1 MTLRDSIIGL
11 FRRNASKY
19 LYVAVPSDHVQDGQT
34 DTDALVE
41 GRDYFRLWLAEMYLK
56 RDRDWFKTWHPAVHS
71 LVHFQFGF
79 QEVDVANI
87 AGELGLKDVDAAHLE
102 RSISL
107 NHPMTSLMPFNGG
120 VVEVTAALLA
130 MQGQDFVKRFIK
142 VMGDFAGLVAVPQ
155 LSAVLSVAAPV
166 ASGIEELLGA
176 SNGEM
181 HLALHQT
188 YTHKGGGANELRP
201 AYFLAIL
208 ATEAQV
214 NPKTLWVVGDRL
226 RQGRTMEES
235 EPFGGYPYMLFRVQ
249 KETVRDDWEGLTS
262 IMEPFKTAVD
272 ALGTGEQERADSF
285 YRSAIA
291 AAISSL
297 DLTQADRR
305 RVAQVLKQRFD
316 EAKSL
321 GLGAVETWGSIQKG
335 IAAIPVDEALA
346 QGEPDIS
353 EFLSKDSY
361 GWSPSAPGSE

>member
-1 MTLRDSIIGL
+1 
-11 FRRNASKY
+11 
-19 LYVAVPSDHVQDGQT
+19 
-34 DTDALVE
+34 
-41 GRDYFRLWLAEMYLK
+41 
-56 RDRDWFKTWHPAVHS
+56 
-71 LVHFQFGF
+71 
-79 QEVDVANI
+79 
-87 AGELGLKDVDAAHLE
+87 
-102 RSISL
+102 
-107 NHPMTSLMPFNGG
+107 MTSLMPFNGG

-155 LSAVLSVAAPV
+155 LSAALAVAAPV
-166 ASGIEELLGA
+166 ASGIQELLGA

-201 AYFLAIL
+201 AYFLAVL

-214 NPKTLWVVGDRL
+214 DPKTLWVAGDRL

-235 EPFGGYPYMLFRVQ
+235 KPFGGYNYMLFRVQ

-262 IMEPFKTAVD
+262 IIEPFNTAID
-272 ALGTGEQERADSF
+272 ALREGEQQRADSY
-285 YRSAIA
+285 YRTAIA

-316 EAKSL
+316 DAKNL
-321 GLGAVETWGSIQKG
+321 GLGAVEAQGALQEE
-335 IAAIPVDEALA
+335 IAAIPLDEALA

-353 EFLSKDSY
+353 EFLPEGPD
-361 GWSPSAPGSE
+361 GWSPSVLGSE